1 MRPGDRM
8 TAAAPR
14 HAKPAPPGALGR
26 AVDAVVPPR
35 LGRSFRWLM
44 ASSWVTNTSDGI
56 ALAAGPLLVAS
67 ETSSP
72 ELVAASVLLQ
82 RLPFVLFGLYAG
94 VLADRLHRRR
104 LLIVVN
110 LLRTLVLAIL
120 AAVIWSGEVNI
131 TAVLVAMF
139 LLGTAETFADT
150 TTMTLLPMMV
160 HKRDLGIA
168 NARLLVGVI
177 VANQLAG
184 PPIGALLFTAGRALP
199 FATQAILVALGVVLI
214 SRMAVSA
221 PVRTG
226 EKSHVRRDVADGI
239 RWLWGHP
246 PIRTLTLTIVFFNI
260 TYGAAW
266 SVLVLYTDERLGLGE
281 LGFGIVTTMGA
292 LGGIVGTSAYGWLER
307 HFSLANLM
315 RVGLI
320 IETLTHLILALTTRP
335 GVAFA
340 VFFVFGAHA
349 FVWGTTAHSIRQRA
363 VPEEFQGRVGSVYM
377 MGVVGGLA
385 AGAAVGGALAGRW
398 GVTAPFW
405 FAFVGSAVLLA
416 ALWGQ
421 LGYIAHVDAD
431 TIEADHNGAEHA
443 DARHADA
450 RHAVVATDDVVIDVR
465 DVSPDVGSADDDPGG
480 EPEPEPSGRSGA
492 RT

>member
-1 MRPGDRM
+1 M
-8 TAAAPR
+8 
-14 HAKPAPPGALGR
+14 
-26 AVDAVVPPR
+26 
-35 LGRSFRWLM
+35 
-44 ASSWVTNTSDGI
+44 
-56 ALAAGPLLVAS
+56 
-67 ETSSP
+67 
-72 ELVAASVLLQ
+72 
-82 RLPFVLFGLYAG
+82 
-94 VLADRLHRRR
+94 
-104 LLIVVN
+104 
-110 LLRTLVLAIL
+110 
-120 AAVIWSGEVNI
+120 
-131 TAVLVAMF
+131 
-139 LLGTAETFADT
+139 
-150 TTMTLLPMMV
+150 
-160 HKRDLGIA
+160 
-168 NARLLVGVI
+168 
-177 VANQLAG
+177 
-184 PPIGALLFTAGRALP
+184 
-199 FATQAILVALGVVLI
+199 
-214 SRMAVSA
+214 
-221 PVRTG
+221 RTG

-320 IETLTHLILALTTRP
+320 IETLTHLILAVTTRP

-431 TIEADHNGAEHA
+431 TIEADHDGAHHA
-443 DARHADA
+443 GARP
-450 RHAVVATDDVVIDVR
+450 AVVVDDDVVIDVR
-465 DVSPDVGSADDDPGG
+465 DVSPDVGGADDDPGG

>member
-1 MRPGDRM
+1 
-8 TAAAPR
+8 
-14 HAKPAPPGALGR
+14 
-26 AVDAVVPPR
+26 
-35 LGRSFRWLM
+35 
-44 ASSWVTNTSDGI
+44 
-56 ALAAGPLLVAS
+56 
-67 ETSSP
+67 
-72 ELVAASVLLQ
+72 
-82 RLPFVLFGLYAG
+82 
-94 VLADRLHRRR
+94 
-104 LLIVVN
+104 
-110 LLRTLVLAIL
+110 
-120 AAVIWSGEVNI
+120 VNI

-160 HKRDLGIA
+160 DKRDLGIG

-199 FATQAILVALGVVLI
+199 FATQAVLIAFGVVLI
-214 SRMAVSA
+214 SRMTVSA

-226 EKSHVRRDVADGI
+226 EKSHVRRDVAEGI

-281 LGFGIVTTMGA
+281 VGFGIVTTMGA
-292 LGGIVGTSAYGWLER
+292 LGGLLGTSAYGWLER
-307 HFSLANLM
+307 RFSLAGLM
-315 RVGLI
+315 RVGLV
-320 IETLTHLILALTTRP
+320 IETLTHLVLAITTSP

-363 VPEEFQGRVGSVYM
+363 VPEAFQGRVTSVYM

-385 AGAAVGGALAGRW
+385 VGAVVGGALAGRW

-421 LGYIAHVDAD
+421 LVNIA
-431 TIEADHNGAEHA
+431 HA
-443 DARHADA
+443 DADSLDAHADPVGDDE
-450 RHAVVATDDVVIDVR
+450 VVDVR
-465 DVSPDVGSADDDPGG
+465 DQPALDEVPSAMPDRRPDPTPAGK
-480 EPEPEPSGRSGA
+480 
-492 RT
+492 